1 MVKGSG
7 NRDGNWNEEEVLV
20 ASSGAFFGLGNGYKA
35 NKLWILALRMR
46 A

>member
-7 NRDGNWNEEEVLV
+7 NKDGNWNEEEVLV
-20 ASSGAFFGLGNGYKA
+20 VSSGASSGLGSGYKA